1 VLSSGA
7 GTSDFGG
14 AGGGGGGA
22 MYPQT
27 PLHHSMTPMHP
38 SMTPAHPSM
47 TPGTAPYTPMH
58 APTPTPGDDN
68 DYMLGGASGYQ
79 VRG

>member
-1 VLSSGA
+1 
-7 GTSDFGG
+7 
-14 AGGGGGGA
+14 
-22 MYPQT
+22 
-27 PLHHSMTPMHP
+27 MTPMHP